1 MSKQVLTVSCKLSVT
16 PEVAQNI
23 DATLQAFCDACNWIN
38 QTVDKKV
45 MGKVPMQ
52 TMVYQDVRL
61 KFELG
66 ANLAIRAIGRVC
78 ESRKSAKA
86 KKSEVKQF
94 KPTSCDYDARTFS
107 FNEHDWTVSLNLIQ
121 GRAKGIK
128 LDIGDY
134 QKQLL
139 QGKKPTSAE
148 LVKRK
153 DSLYFLQIQVKDEPP
168 ESIKT
173 SGVLGIDLGRKDI
186 AHTSQGDG
194 FSGEQINRIRDHY
207 ASLRASIQRKA
218 TQGTRTTRRR
228 CREILKRLAGKER
241 RFQSWLNHQISYR
254 LIQQAKQQSMAI
266 ALEDLSGIRE
276 RTNQQPRSK
285 QERRRSNSWAFYQ
298 LRSFLVYKAVK
309 FGVPLVFVNPA
320 YSSQTCHKCLHI
332 HPEKG
337 KSYRN
342 GKTYK
347 CGYCGWI
354 GDSDFNGANMISLL
368 GAAVNTPGGS
378 NLSCQ
383 IQGY

>member
-45 MGKVPMQ
+45 MGKVSMQ
-52 TMVYQDVRL
+52 TMVYQDVRGR
-61 KFELG
+61 FELG

-78 ESRKSAKA
+78 QSRKSAKG

-94 KPTSCDYDARTFS
+94 KPTSLDYDARTFS
-107 FNEHDWTVSLNLIQ
+107 FNEHDSTVSLNLIQ

-153 DSLYFLQIQVKDEPP
+153 DSSYFLQIQVKDEPP
-168 ESIKT
+168 ELIRT
-173 SGVLGIDLGRKDI
+173 SRVLVVDLGRKDI
-186 AHTSQGDG
+186 AHTSEGDS
-194 FSGEQINRIRDHY
+194 FSAEQINRIRDHY
-207 ASLRASIQRKA
+207 ASLRASLMRKA
-218 TQGTRTTRRR
+218 TQGTRSTRRR
-228 CREILKRLAGKER
+228 ARQLLKRLAGKER

-254 LIQQAKQQSMAI
+254 LIEQALQQSMAI

-320 YSSQTCHKCLHI
+320 YTSQTCHQCLHI

-342 GKTYK
+342 GKTYR
-347 CGYCGWI
+347 CGHCGWI

-368 GAAVNTPGGS
+368 GATVNSPRGS